1 MAIPL
6 ALTTVTVVE
15 RSSDGDPYE
24 DPTESVLAT
33 GVRAVIGSPTGVD
46 LRVGGDKAVIDA
58 AAQLD
63 PCEISR
69 TCRLYDEQTEQVWDV
84 AWVQARFG
92 LGLDHVRV
100 GLTIVEG
107 GSSG

>member
-1 MAIPL
+1 MIPL
-6 ALTTVTVVE
+6 ATTTVTVIE
-15 RSSDGDPYE
+15 RASTGDPYE
-24 DPTESVLAT
+24 PATETTLAT

-46 LRVGGDKAVIDA
+46 GRVGGDKVVIDA

-63 PCEISR
+63 PCPVSR
-69 TCRLYDEQTEQVWDV
+69 TCILVDERTGEQWTV

-92 LGLDHVRV
+92 LGLNHVRC
-100 GLTIVEG
+100 GLVAVSG